1 MKSKR
6 SDKLP
11 ATFATPATSKKRE
24 ITSDVFNAGKS
35 VCQNYLQTYLSGNKD
50 EALAVYAIETDDGPD
65 LVFAKKDKI
74 GFELMQHCSERM
86 LQLAAENYADLELLQ
101 NAVIYADLN
110 GMEVQPHIRRF
121 LAETKQNTPL
131 LPKNTGGRPTDY
143 RLNTTIYCL
152 VLELQ
157 KLGLFAT
164 RSAIETDR
172 NDGMSA
178 CDAIAETFRE
188 LGDER
193 CNYEAIAKR
202 WFRERSR
209 LAPKSV

>member
-1 MKSKR
+1 MKSYK
-6 SDKLP
+6 SGK
-11 ATFATPATSKKRE
+11 TPATSATLKKQEMTSE
-24 ITSDVFNAGKS
+24 IYIAGKS
-35 VCQNYLQTYLSGNKD
+35 ICKTYLKTYLSGHKD
-50 EALAVYAIETDDGPD
+50 EALAVYAINTDDGPD

-74 GFELMQHCSERM
+74 GFELMQHFSERM
-86 LQLAAENYADLELLQ
+86 LQLATKNHDDFELLQ
-101 NAVIYADLN
+101 SAVIYADLN

-121 LAETKQNTPL
+121 MAEIKKNPAL
-131 LPKNTGGRPTDY
+131 LPKHTGGRPTDY

-157 KLGLFAT
+157 KHGFFAT
-164 RSAIETDR
+164 RSAIEVERD
-172 NDGMSA
+172 DGMSA

-193 CNYEAIAKR
+193 FNYAGIAKR